1 MERYQTFRHESV
13 SGQAARLDRPSR
25 SAVRSRLTL
34 LVKLAQQPLFFWG
47 SLWIAA
53 LMLTGLAL
61 GALLD
66 PGFVNPQAASSPVV
80 KSTQTT
86 IPFENTTIS
95 SSDSSSDS
103 SLDQTTDQITA
114 PVAPSAPSTSLWS
127 LGAIALSCA
136 GASLLFAQYLNR
148 SSSRSVKVKRF
159 KSKPAIVSTTNSA
172 TQIQPLQLSQEVS
185 NPVGSVVPSVDYQM
199 PPALKSSTSRNEVR
213 TRPVSPKALVSSSLS
228 GNAIDLPDIAKAIV
242 TVVPSDQSHPLDWDD
257 GSLVNAMDI
266 RKRHPLSSWL

>member
-53 LMLTGLAL
+53 LM
-61 GALLD
+61 
-66 PGFVNPQAASSPVV
+66 FVNPQAASSPVV

>member
-1 MERYQTFRHESV
+1 MERYQTFQHESV

-25 SAVRSRLTL
+25 SAARSRLTL
-34 LVKLAQQPLFFWG
+34 LVKLAQQPLVFWG

-66 PGFVNPQAASSPVV
+66 PGFVNPQAALSPVV

-86 IPFENTTIS
+86 IPLENTTI
-95 SSDSSSDS
+95 S
-103 SLDQTTDQITA
+103 SLDQTTDRTA
-114 PVAPSAPSTSLWS
+114 VPVAPSAASTSSASGTSLWS

-136 GASLLFAQYLNR
+136 GTSLLLAQYLNR
-148 SSSRSVKVKRF
+148 SPNRSAKMKRF
-159 KSKPAIVSTTNSA
+159 KDNAANAAIVEPA
-172 TQIQPLQLSQEVS
+172 TAIRPIQFQEVS
-185 NPVGSVVPSVDYQM
+185 NPVGSVMPVMDYQM
-199 PPALKSSTSRNEVR
+199 PPALKSSTSRNGIR
-213 TRPVSPKALVSSSLS
+213 TRTVSPKALASSSLS
-228 GNAIDLPDIAKAIV
+228 GNALDLPDVAKTSV
-242 TVVPSDQSHPLDWDD
+242 TVVPSDQSHPLDWDE